1 MNLPDLQFFNW
12 CHLQYGVNKGIYN
25 TIDNWFYEYGI
36 VNILSRRI
44 YLLSFLEFAK
54 EVESEQKQDKV
65 IRFGNG
71 GLVKKLHEFL
81 VVYKME
87 SKGGL

>member
-1 MNLPDLQFFNW
+1 M
-12 CHLQYGVNKGIYN
+12 
-25 TIDNWFYEYGI
+25 
-36 VNILSRRI
+36 
-44 YLLSFLEFAK
+44 EFAK